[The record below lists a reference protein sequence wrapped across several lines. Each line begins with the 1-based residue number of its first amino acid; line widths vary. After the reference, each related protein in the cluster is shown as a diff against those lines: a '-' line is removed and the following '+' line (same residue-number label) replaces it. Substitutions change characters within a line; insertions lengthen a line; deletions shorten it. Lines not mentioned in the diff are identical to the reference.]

1 MDKNEVL
8 KEQSQLDNVINK
20 LEDQSYFIWE
30 LLDRK
35 RGQLNTNSYKSGKSD
50 QEQLSKTKSQPYFGR
65 IDIHEDGTDETL
77 YIGKQGVRDKDENL
91 VVLDWRMPMASVY
104 YNFMPGKPRQNYTVY
119 DEIHRKKSINQVEV
133 KLKREFTIKDKKIIK
148 MLQQVAE
155 TNSEL
160 NTTLTDKGEELT
172 VTDDFLK
179 EILES
184 GDTTGYL
191 KEIIA
196 TIQKEQDEA
205 IRQPLEC
212 NVMIQG
218 VAGSG
223 KSSIALHRLSYLLF
237 NNKHLK
243 AEDLLILGPSNLFI
257 SSFRGLLPELNL
269 DGIRQS
275 TFQNLIVEY
284 LKPFLPHGVQKN
296 YKVYFE
302 EVLFRKEGTEEQ
314 VRTEFKGSESFVKIL
329 DKYVYEI
336 QSGYERRFVALQISD
351 ERLLVSDL
359 LKIFEGYAYLP
370 FVKQVQKFIHHVET
384 HFKDIVER
392 KIKDIVSNMESFL
405 KFLDDGGLSGEEKE
419 LARKQV
425 HKVGD
430 YKVKKLNK
438 ELKVC
443 LAEWKKSM
451 EIPDPHRIYKQVL
464 SRDVLN
470 MFKKE
475 IGEGIP
481 ALFEDYGFEEVT
493 YFDIAPI
500 FYIYLMLYDPPEKFA
515 HIIIDEGQD
524 LSFVHYAVLKKM
536 TKTVTI
542 LGDKEQSIFRGYGQY
557 NWNNLM
563 KSIFNDKKYLLL
575 SLDTSY
581 RSTKEIITVANKV
594 LENHY
599 GDSYYPI
606 IPLNRSGPE
615 ASFNMVTSGR
625 DLLERLVTTIESWKL
640 KYKRIAVIHKDEKK
654 AIGLA
659 DYLSNHFNQDA
670 VYVNPD
676 QEVKQ
681 GYVSVLSSYY
691 SKGMEFDAVIVVNAN
706 EESFPKDELHARLLY
721 VLLTRA
727 QQEVKVF
734 YRDTPS
740 PLLEGLV
747 VERPRVVSEFD
758 DIL

>member
-1 MDKNEVL
+1 MDKNEVT
-8 KEQSQLDNVINK
+8 KEQSQLDEVIKK
-20 LEDQSYFIWE
+20 LENQSYFIWE
-30 LLDRK
+30 LLDR
-35 RGQLNTNSYKSGKSD
+35 RQGQFNTISYKSGKSD
-50 QEQLSKTKSQPYFGR
+50 QEQLTKTKSQPYFGR
-65 IDIHEDGTDETL
+65 IDINEDGINETL
-77 YIGKQGVRDKDENL
+77 YIGKQGVRDMDENL
-91 VVLDWRMPMASVY
+91 VVIDWRMPMASVY
-104 YNFMPGKPRQNYTVY
+104 YNFMPGKSKQSYTVY
-119 DEIHRKKSINQVEV
+119 DEINRRKFTNQVEV
-133 KLKREFTIKDKKIIK
+133 RMKREFTIKDKKIIK

-155 TNSEL
+155 TDSEL

-179 EILES
+179 EILEN

-205 IRQPLEC
+205 IRQPLEY

-257 SSFRGLLPELNL
+257 SSFKGLLPELNL

-284 LKPFLPHGVQKN
+284 LEPFLPHGVQRN
-296 YKVYFE
+296 YKDYFE
-302 EVLFRKEGTEEQ
+302 EVLFRKGGSEEQ
-314 VRTEFKGSESFVKIL
+314 ARTEFKGSENFVKIL
-329 DKYVYEI
+329 DGYVNQI
-336 QSGYERRFVALQISD
+336 QSGYENRFVALQISD

-359 LKIFEGYAYLP
+359 IKIFEGYSYLP
-370 FVKQVQKFIHHVET
+370 FVKQVHKFIHHVET
-384 HFKDIVER
+384 HFKDFVER
-392 KIKDIVSNMESFL
+392 KIKDIESHMESFL
-405 KFLDDGGLSGEEKE
+405 KFLEDGGLSGEEKE
-419 LARKQV
+419 LTRKQV
-425 HKVGD
+425 LKVAD
-430 YKVKKLNK
+430 YKVKKLK
-438 ELKVC
+438 MEFKVDF
-443 LAEWKKSM
+443 AGWKKSM
-451 EIPDPHRIYKQVL
+451 EIPDPYRIYKEIL
-464 SRDVLN
+464 SPDVLK

-475 IGEGIP
+475 IGEGVP
-481 ALFEDYGFEEVT
+481 DLFGDYKLKEVT
-493 YFDIAPI
+493 YFDLAPI
-500 FYIYLMLYDPPEKFA
+500 FYIYLKLYESPEKFA

-581 RSTKEIITVANKV
+581 RSTKEIISVANKV

-599 GDSYYPI
+599 GDSYFPI

-691 SKGMEFDAVIVVNAN
+691 SKGMEFDAVIIVNAN

-727 QQEVKVF
+727 QQEVKVL
-734 YRDTPS
+734 YQDTPS
-740 PLLEGLV
+740 PLLEGMV
-747 VERPRVVSEFD
+747 VERQRIVAEFD